1 MSEFPRMV
9 YHSDGRTA
17 LAASAH
23 ERAHLYGDWGDT
35 PEAIHRAHPDG
46 GRFVARGMVEN
57 PLIGNLP
64 ADPPGPV
71 DAGTMRKLIRE
82 ELSMHPGMDGG
93 IIAPMLE
100 SIIRAE
106 LAPLM
111 ARLGVE
117 VPHLGTVMPAELPPT
132 ENPDPIEPEEPGD
145 FADEPRKRRGR
156 PPGSTNR
163 LTELQE

>member
-17 LAASAH
+17 LAMSAH
-23 ERAHLYGDWGDT
+23 ERSHAYGDWGDI

-46 GRFVARGMVEN
+46 GRFVTAQMAQV
-57 PLIGNLP
+57 PLQGAVP
-64 ADPPGPV
+64 VDPPGPV

-117 VPHLGTVMPAELPPT
+117 VPHLGTVMPAEIPHTEPT
-132 ENPDPIEPEEPGD
+132 ELEEPGD
-145 FADEPRKRRGR
+145 PADEPRRRRGR
-156 PPGSTNR
+156 PPGSINR
-163 LTELQE
+163 LTEPQE

>member
-1 MSEFPRMV
+1 MV

-17 LAASAH
+17 LAMSAH
-23 ERAHLYGDWGDT
+23 ERSHAYGDWGDT

-46 GRFVARGMVEN
+46 GRFVSAQMAQT
-57 PLIGNLP
+57 PLQGAAP
-64 ADPPGPV
+64 VDPPGPV

-82 ELSMHPGMDGG
+82 ELSTHPGMDGG
-93 IIAPMLE
+93 LIYPMLE
-100 SIIRAE
+100 SIVRAE

-117 VPHLGTVMPAELPPT
+117 VPHLGTVMPAEVEHAELPDTT
-132 ENPDPIEPEEPGD
+132 ETDEAGD
-145 FADEPRKRRGR
+145 HADEPRKRRGR